1 MYIKRSETLSQI
13 FLIEISNETF
23 MFDNSDC
30 NKWSL
35 FSDHLKD
42 QNNFFLSDAKTK
54 KCIFKKNNNNNSNN
68 FLTIPIL

>member
-13 FLIEISNETF
+13 FLLQISNETF

-35 FSDHLKD
+35 FSDHLRD

-54 KCIFKKNNNNNSNN
+54 KCIFKIIIIIIIIIIIV
-68 FLTIPIL
+68 TIS